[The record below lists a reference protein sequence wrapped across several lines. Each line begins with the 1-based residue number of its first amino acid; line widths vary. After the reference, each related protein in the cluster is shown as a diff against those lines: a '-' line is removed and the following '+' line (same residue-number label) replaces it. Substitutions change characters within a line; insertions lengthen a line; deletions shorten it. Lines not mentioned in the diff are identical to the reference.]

1 MGAEGPLVG
10 PPVFKT
16 DGDGAPVLVCSIRT
30 RPRHGLRTALLARG
44 SAGMA
49 KPLSRA
55 GRFFASNR
63 DPRCWLGGRPA
74 GVGWK
79 QGLFCGKECAVMSSI
94 PFFAR
99 RRLCSTFNAQEV
111 GQLRAALQGAGVE
124 FVIQQ
129 DRQNGSFFGI
139 GLQLVPPSVEYI
151 IYVHEDDFEL
161 AQAALQGTLN

>member
-1 MGAEGPLVG
+1 
-10 PPVFKT
+10 
-16 DGDGAPVLVCSIRT
+16 
-30 RPRHGLRTALLARG
+30 
-44 SAGMA
+44 MA

-63 DPRCWLGGRPA
+63 DPRCWAR
-74 GVGWK
+74 GW
-79 QGLFCGKECAVMSSI
+79 GA
-94 PFFAR
+94 A
-99 RRLCSTFNAQEV
+99 
-111 GQLRAALQGAGVE
+111 LRAAVGNKAFSVERSVPSCPASPSLPAAGSAAPSTPRRSGSSAPPSRTPGWNSS
-124 FVIQQ
+124 FRQ

>member
-63 DPRCWLGGRPA
+63 DPRCWAR
-74 GVGWK
+74 GW
-79 QGLFCGKECAVMSSI
+79 GA
-94 PFFAR
+94 A
-99 RRLCSTFNAQEV
+99 
-111 GQLRAALQGAGVE
+111 LRASVGNKAFSVERSAPLCPVSHSLPAAGSAAPSMPRRSDSSAPPSRVE